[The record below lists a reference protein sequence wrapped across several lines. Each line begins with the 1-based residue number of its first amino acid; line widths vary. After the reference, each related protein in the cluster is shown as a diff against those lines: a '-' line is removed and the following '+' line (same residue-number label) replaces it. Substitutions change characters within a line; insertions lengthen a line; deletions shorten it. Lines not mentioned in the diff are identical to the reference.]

1 MKICGIVQHQQCLP
15 VLSAGLR
22 NFFCRGLFLR
32 NLLGYLLRL
41 QVCGQVNAALLADF
55 FVVALNVGDQL
66 TGSLVD
72 GLQAG
77 PQLLQLLVLGPGSD
91 VAKAV
96 FTGLDAEILADRIG
110 NALGLHFLGVAV
122 LSGLFH
128 RRQIFL
134 HLQPPLKP
142 ILVHKAPAHFG
153 SKLFCLDLS
162 CKSRLKISY
171 CASTAIHDNFPG
183 LLDFIF
189 FRVVE
194 LAVCGLMDSGGNS
207 LHLAHAFPD
216 GDPLLLGGKVAV
228 HVASHRLKLD
238 GDRGRAAQSFH
249 ERLIMWHR
257 PGQAGGR
264 PSGSHQIP

>member
-1 MKICGIVQHQQCLP
+1 MHLLTGGILQGLNHRQRGILNRRIFQFQPLTDLLDSGGTGQFRGIQLAAVQFSHSLFVIEGIVPAGIAWLNVQIGGIVQKKQ
-15 VLSAGLR
+15 G
-22 NFFCRGLFLR
+22 FLR
-32 NLLGYLLRL
+32 YIRLFRLLFGS
-41 QVCGQVNAALLADF
+41 QVNAALLADF
-55 FVVALNVGDQL
+55 LVVTLDVVNQL

-110 NALGLHFLGVAV
+110 NAFGLHFLGVAV

-194 LAVCGLMDSGGNS
+194 LAVCGLMDSG
-207 LHLAHAFPD
+207 
-216 GDPLLLGGKVAV
+216 
-228 HVASHRLKLD
+228 
-238 GDRGRAAQSFH
+238 
-249 ERLIMWHR
+249 
-257 PGQAGGR
+257 
-264 PSGSHQIP
+264 